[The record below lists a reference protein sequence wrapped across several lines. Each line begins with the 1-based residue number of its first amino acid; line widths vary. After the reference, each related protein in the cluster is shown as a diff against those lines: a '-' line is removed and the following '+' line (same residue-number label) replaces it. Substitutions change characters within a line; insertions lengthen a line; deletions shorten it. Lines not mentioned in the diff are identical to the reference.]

1 MKLSAITIFVLTIGL
16 LIGCSTSSTDRE
28 LKEYMSSYL
37 NENQDVVVFGSAQLK
52 TILDKADYKSF
63 DKISDVI
70 EGQLKELDG
79 ALDIATP
86 LYYTVNGPFDKAGS
100 PKSVTML
107 IKVVDQVNLEKKLT
121 KMGYDINESGDF
133 KYTEDGD
140 MMLGFRGNLAVVL
153 VQGGERDPKVELAN
167 HFKKVDNEPGN
178 SQMNE
183 ILNAKGDVLMG
194 MNLANLYNA
203 SPEKSKM
210 TKEEQKKLDALV
222 KDSYAQTTFRFE
234 DGTAI
239 IETKNMF
246 NKTLNQRMFLKS
258 ESNSAL
264 LKELGN
270 GKARAGFA
278 MNIDLSKMESL
289 ATEFSP
295 EMIDQVGG
303 PQLAMVKMFSG
314 AKSLNDLLTGKAAL
328 IMYGEPDEF
337 GSLQPQFSAFVG
349 LKPKGEQL
357 GTMAGSFLGEMA
369 DFKSDKKGMS
379 FSTVQTT
386 TATKLM
392 LPKGAEN
399 FGNTGISF
407 FIDLE
412 GLNPEEIADMTDTEE
427 LEAILKVS
435 RFISFEYGNNGGQL
449 KIIAKEGKENILKQ
463 IMEVYVDKL
472 VDQVSKISI

>member
-1 MKLSAITIFVLTIGL
+1 MKLSAITFFVVTIGL
-16 LIGCSTSSTDRE
+16 LVGCSTSSTDRE

-37 NENQDVVVFGSAQLK
+37 NENQDVVVFGNAQLK

-70 EGQLKELDG
+70 QGQLTELEG

-86 LYYTVNGPFDKAGS
+86 VYYTVNGPFDKAGS

-107 IKVVDQVNLEKKLT
+107 IKVIDQSKLEKKLT
-121 KMGYDINESGDF
+121 KMGYDINDGDGF

-140 MMLGFRGNLAVVL
+140 MMLGFRGNVAIVL
-153 VQGGERDPKVELAN
+153 VQGGKHESKVELAN
-167 HFKKVDNEPGN
+167 HFKKIDNDPSKGQVN
-178 SQMNE
+178 D
-183 ILNAKGDVLMG
+183 ILSAKGDILMG
-194 MNLANLYNA
+194 MSLANIYNS
-203 SPEKSKM
+203 SPEKEKL
-210 TKEEQKKLDALV
+210 TKEEQKKLAALV
-222 KDSYAQTTFRFE
+222 DDSYAQTTFRFE
-234 DGTAI
+234 DGAAI
-239 IETKNMF
+239 IESKNKF
-246 NKTLNQRMFLKS
+246 NGALNKKMFLRS
-258 ESNSAL
+258 ESNSTL

-278 MNIDLSKMESL
+278 MNIDLTKMESL

-314 AKSLNDLLTGKAAL
+314 AKSLNDLLTGKAAF
-328 IMYGEPDEF
+328 IMYGEPDEY

-357 GTMAGSFLGEMA
+357 GSMAGSFLGEMA
-369 DFKSDKKGMS
+369 DFKSDKNGMS
-379 FSTVQTT
+379 FSTVQNS
-386 TATKLM
+386 TASKLV

-399 FGNTGISF
+399 FGKAGISF

-412 GLNPEEIADMTDTEE
+412 GLNPEDIADMADTQEI
-427 LEAILKVS
+427 EAILKVS
-435 RFISFEYGNNGGQL
+435 KFISFEYGNEGGQL

-463 IMEVYVDKL
+463 MMEVYVDKIM
-472 VDQVSKISI
+472 DQVGKISI